1 MPRPDV
7 SEERRSQILDAASR
21 VFAKL
26 GFQQTRMDDI
36 VKESGLSKGAL
47 YWYFKSKDDIVM
59 AILDGLF
66 ERELVDLRTLLDA
79 EGSASERLIE
89 SVRREVADLKRMPL
103 FMPLAYEFYAQA
115 FRSKTVRKAL
125 KRYLHSYFDIIVP
138 LIQQGIDRGEFRQM
152 DAKEAAIAAGAL
164 FEGTL
169 LLWVYDPDTVHF
181 ETHMEIGARLLL
193 AGLLAPDAAQ
203 ETTS

>member
-26 GFQQTRMDDI
+26 GFQQARMDDI

-47 YWYFKSKDDIVM
+47 YWYFKSKDEIVM
-59 AILDGLF
+59 AILSSLF
-66 ERELVDLRTLLDA
+66 ERELVDLRALLGA
-79 EGSASERLIE
+79 EGSASDRLIE
-89 SVRREVADLKRMPL
+89 FTRRAVADLKNMPL

-115 FRSKTVRKAL
+115 FRNKPVRQAL
-125 KRYLHSYFDIIVP
+125 KRYLRSYFDIITP
-138 LIQQGIDRGEFRQM
+138 LIQQGIDRGEFRPVN
-152 DAKEAAIAAGAL
+152 AREAAIAAGSM

-169 LLWVYDPDTVHF
+169 LLWVYDPDTVKF
-181 ETHMEIGARLLL
+181 EKHIETGCRLLL
-193 AGLLAPDAAQ
+193 DGLRACGD
-203 ETTS
+203 